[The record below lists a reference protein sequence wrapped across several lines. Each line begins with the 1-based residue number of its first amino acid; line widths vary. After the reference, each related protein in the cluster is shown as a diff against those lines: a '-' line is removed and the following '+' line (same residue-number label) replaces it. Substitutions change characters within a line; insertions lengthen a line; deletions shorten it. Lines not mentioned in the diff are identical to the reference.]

1 MRTVW
6 LIIGIHVT
14 VLGCAFVF
22 AGFTTLV
29 TPSEAELETTRQ
41 ACEGERRRA
50 GGTASFILSAK
61 SDLIDS
67 AAFLQL
73 YQALA

>member
-41 ACEGERRRA
+41 ACEGGSGRRA

-67 AAFLQL
+67 AAFL
-73 YQALA
+73 